1 MSFKKTVTFTAKV
14 SDYTDGTVSA
24 RVQAENK
31 ILGDLVTF
39 ILSHNL
45 GISIQEKCEIGS
57 AKWAGDPLWCSSSG
71 ATSEV
76 NNNSRCTDVYF
87 LGRGLSKKCLGL
99 SVDNNEMYIGLTD
112 TPTYDL
118 TFSKSSDSFGRLPCG
133 QLRYLSTKAHRE
145 LRRNFN
151 GVISP
156 IVFPTNSDTLALTIK
171 YWKKSDRLVIVFEN
185 TTHLVI
191 SKDPYTAYYG
201 YDALNQYTGTH
212 FSFDD
217 DFQISDATYSFTANN
232 NSHMSNYLLGYAMN
246 YSPYFIRKTNY
257 GTWEKA
263 NEKEYQTTSI
273 VCHRIGLANNIEIY
287 DRCPSPVNGLNSP
300 NSNDGCTPTV
310 TAFMFPRIANNELY
324 IKKFYVPMTYPAVAS
339 PLKIGYT
346 PGKLNAENVYSLNG
360 KNYVCLNNGVIGL
373 FVEVEDQGE

>member
-1 MSFKKTVTFTAKV
+1 MSFKKTVTFTANV

-45 GISIQEKCEIGS
+45 GISIQEKVEIGS
-57 AKWAGDPLWCSSSG
+57 SKWAGDPLWCSSSG

-76 NNNSRCTDVYF
+76 NNDSMAGDFYF
-87 LGRGLSKKCLGL
+87 LGRGINKKCLGF
-99 SVDNNEMYIGLTD
+99 SVDNHSMFIGLTD
-112 TPTYDL
+112 TPTRDL
-118 TFSKSSDSFGRLPCG
+118 EFTMSPDGYARLPCG
-133 QLRYLSTKAHRE
+133 QLRNTRWDEFRK
-145 LRRNFN
+145 NFS
-151 GVISP
+151 GTISP
-156 IVFPTNSDTLALTIK
+156 ITFPTTDNVLSLSIK
-171 YWKKSDRLVIVFEN
+171 FWKKTDRLVIMFDGVK
-185 TTHLVI
+185 HLVI

-201 YDALNQYTGTH
+201 DDVINQYTGTH
-212 FSFDD
+212 FSLDD
-217 DFQISDATYSFTANN
+217 DFQISNATYAFTASNTAYQ
-232 NSHMSNYLLGYAMN
+232 SNYQLGYAMN
-246 YSPYFIRKTNY
+246 YSPYYLRRQSY
-257 GTWEKA
+257 GVWESTIDRDKI
-263 NEKEYQTTSI
+263 TTCI
-273 VCHRIGLANNIEIY
+273 VCHRIGLAGNIESY
-287 DRCPSPVNGLNSP
+287 NRPSSPTNGLNS
-300 NSNDGCTPTV
+300 NEGCTPTV

-339 PLKIGYT
+339 PIKIGYT

>member
-1 MSFKKTVTFTAKV
+1 MSFKKTVTFTANV

-57 AKWAGDPLWCSSSG
+57 SKWAGDPLWCSSSG
-71 ATSEV
+71 ATGEV
-76 NNNSRCTDVYF
+76 YNDSKCTDVYF
-87 LGRGLSKKCLGL
+87 LGRGMNKKCLGL

-118 TFSKSSDSFGRLPCG
+118 TFPMDPNRFGRLPCG
-133 QLRYLSTKAHRE
+133 QLRYLSDTNALNYRKY
-145 LRRNFN
+145 FN
-151 GVISP
+151 GIISP
-156 IVFPTNSDTLALTIK
+156 ISFSSSSDTLSLSIK
-171 YWKKSDRLVIVFEN
+171 YWKKSDALVIIFEN

-191 SKDPYTAYYG
+191 TKEPYTVYYG
-201 YDALNQYTGTH
+201 NDAQNQYTGMH

-217 DFQISDATYSFTANN
+217 DFIISDATYYFTANN
-232 NSHMSNYLLGYAMN
+232 QSFQSNYQLGYAMN
-246 YSPYFIRKTNY
+246 YSPYFVRNKNY
-257 GTWEKA
+257 GTWE
-263 NEKEYQTTSI
+263 NVNVSTNITTAI
-273 VCHRIGLANNIEIY
+273 VCHRIGLANNIERY
-287 DRCPSPVNGLNSP
+287 ERCPSPTNGLNS
-300 NSNDGCTPTV
+300 SEGCTPTV
-310 TAFMFPRIANNELY
+310 TAFLFPRIANNELY

-339 PLKIGYT
+339 PIKIGYT

-373 FVEVEDQGE
+373 FVEVEDQGD

>member
-71 ATSEV
+71 ARSEV
-76 NNNSRCTDVYF
+76 NNNRRCTDVYF
-87 LGRGLSKKCLGL
+87 LGRGINKKCLGL

-118 TFSKSSDSFGRLPCG
+118 TFPMVSNTYGRLPCG
-133 QLRYLSTKAHRE
+133 QLRYLKDE
-145 LRRNFN
+145 NDRNYRIDFN
-151 GVISP
+151 GIIKPIS
-156 IVFPTNSDTLALTIK
+156 FSSSSGTLSLSIK
-171 YWKKSDRLVIVFEN
+171 YWKKSDALVITFEN

-191 SKDPYTAYYG
+191 TKDPYTVYYG
-201 YDALNQYTGTH
+201 FDTQNQYTGIH

-217 DFQISDATYSFTANN
+217 DFIISDATYSFTAD
-232 NSHMSNYLLGYAMN
+232 NSSFQSNYQLGYAMN
-246 YSPYFIRKTNY
+246 YSPYFVRGQDT
-257 GTWEKA
+257 GTWERSDDQG
-263 NEKEYQTTSI
+263 YITTSI
-273 VCHRIGLANNIEIY
+273 VCHRIGLANNIEKY
-287 DRCPSPVNGLNSP
+287 DRCPSPVNGLNS
-300 NSNDGCTPTV
+300 SEGCTPTV

-373 FVEVEDQGE
+373 FVEVEDQGD

>member
-1 MSFKKTVTFTAKV
+1 MSFKKTVTFTANV

-31 ILGDLVTF
+31 ILGDLVAF

-45 GISIQEKCEIGS
+45 GISIQEKVEIGS
-57 AKWAGDPLWCSSSG
+57 SKWAGDPLWCSSSG

-87 LGRGLSKKCLGL
+87 LGRGMNKKCLGF

-118 TFSKSSDSFGRLPCG
+118 TFPMSSNSFGRLPCG
-133 QLRYLSTKAHRE
+133 QLRYLRNSSD
-145 LRRNFN
+145 LMYRRNFN
-151 GVISP
+151 GVINP
-156 IVFPTNSDTLALTIK
+156 ISFSSSSDTLSLSIN
-171 YWKKSDRLVIVFEN
+171 YWKKSDALVITFEN

-191 SKDPYTAYYG
+191 TKDPYTVYYG
-201 YDALNQYTGTH
+201 YDALNQYTGIH

-217 DFQISDATYSFTANN
+217 DFIISNATYSFTADNEG
-232 NSHMSNYLLGYAMN
+232 HMSNYQLGYAMN
-246 YSPYFIRKTNY
+246 YSPYFVRSANY
-257 GTWEKA
+257 GTWTYADQKA
-263 NEKEYQTTSI
+263 NSTTTI
-273 VCHRIGLANNIEIY
+273 VCHRIGLANNTNKY
-287 DRCPSPVNGLNSP
+287 DRLPSPVNGLNSS

-339 PLKIGYT
+339 PIKIGYT

-373 FVEVEDQGE
+373 FVEVEDQGD

>member
-1 MSFKKTVTFTAKV
+1 MSFKKTVTFTANV

-57 AKWAGDPLWCSSSG
+57 SKWAGDPLWCSSSG
-71 ATSEV
+71 ARSEV
-76 NNNSRCTDVYF
+76 NNNKRCTDVYF
-87 LGRGLSKKCLGL
+87 LGRGINKKCLGL

-112 TPTYDL
+112 TPTRDL
-118 TFSKSSDSFGRLPCG
+118 EFSMASNSYGRLPCG
-133 QLRYLSTKAHRE
+133 QLRYLKNEFDRNY
-145 LRRNFN
+145 RINFN
-151 GVISP
+151 GIIKPIS
-156 IVFPTNSDTLALTIK
+156 FSSSSGTLSLSIK
-171 YWKKSDRLVIVFEN
+171 YWKKSDALVITFQN

-191 SKDPYTAYYG
+191 TKDPYTVYYG
-201 YDALNQYTGTH
+201 DDDVNQYTGIH
-212 FSFDD
+212 FSLDD
-217 DFQISDATYSFTANN
+217 DFIISDATYSFTADN
-232 NSHMSNYLLGYAMN
+232 NSFQSNYQLGYAMN
-246 YSPYFIRKTNY
+246 YSPYFVRGQDT
-257 GTWEKA
+257 GTWERSDDLS
-263 NEKEYQTTSI
+263 YTTTSI
-273 VCHRIGLANNIEIY
+273 VCHRIGLANNIEKY
-287 DRCPSPVNGLNSP
+287 DRCPSPTNGLNS
-300 NSNDGCTPTV
+300 SEGCTPTV

-373 FVEVEDQGE
+373 FCEVEDQGD

>member
-1 MSFKKTVTFTAKV
+1 MSFKKTVTFTANV

-57 AKWAGDPLWCSSSG
+57 SKWAGDPLWCSSSG

-76 NNNSRCTDVYF
+76 NNDSKCTDVYF
-87 LGRGLSKKCLGL
+87 LGRGINKKCLGL

-118 TFSKSSDSFGRLPCG
+118 TFPMVSNNYGRLPCG
-133 QLRYLSTKAHRE
+133 QLRYLSDTNA
-145 LRRNFN
+145 RNYRTYFN

-156 IVFPTNSDTLALTIK
+156 ISFLSSSDTLSLSIK
-171 YWKKSDRLVIVFEN
+171 YWKKSDALVIIFEN

-191 SKDPYTAYYG
+191 TKEPYTVYYG
-201 YDALNQYTGTH
+201 NDAQNQYTGMH

-217 DFQISDATYSFTANN
+217 DFIISDATYYFTANN
-232 NSHMSNYLLGYAMN
+232 QSFQSNYQLGYAMN
-246 YSPYFIRKTNY
+246 YSPYFVRNKNY
-257 GTWEKA
+257 STWESVSTST
-263 NEKEYQTTSI
+263 NITTAI
-273 VCHRIGLANNIEIY
+273 VCHRIGLANNIEKY
-287 DRCPSPVNGLNSP
+287 DRCPSPVNGLNS
-300 NSNDGCTPTV
+300 SEGCTPTV

-324 IKKFYVPMTYPAVAS
+324 IKKFYVPMTYPAIAS
-339 PLKIGYT
+339 PVKIGYT

-373 FVEVEDQGE
+373 FCEVEDQGD

>member
-1 MSFKKTVTFTAKV
+1 MSFKKTVTFTANV

-57 AKWAGDPLWCSSSG
+57 AKWSGDPLWCSSSG

-76 NNNSRCTDVYF
+76 YNDSKCTDVYF
-87 LGRGLSKKCLGL
+87 LGRGMNKKCLGF

-112 TPTYDL
+112 TPTRDLEFPMSLDDYD
-118 TFSKSSDSFGRLPCG
+118 GRLPCG
-133 QLRYLSTKAHRE
+133 QMRYEKSNADRSLK
-145 LRRNFN
+145 LIFC
-151 GVISP
+151 GVIRP
-156 IVFPTNSDTLALTIK
+156 IIFSTADSVLSLTIK
-171 YWKKSDRLVIVFEN
+171 YWKKSDTLVISIGTCRLVITKE
-185 TTHLVI
+185 
-191 SKDPYTAYYG
+191 PYTIFYT
-201 YDALNQYTGTH
+201 DDSIRQYSGIH
-212 FSFDD
+212 YSLDD
-217 DFQISDATYSFTANN
+217 DFMISDDSYSFNANN
-232 NSHMSNYLLGYAMN
+232 ESYSSNYELGYAMS
-246 YSPYFIRKTNY
+246 YSPYFVRKSNY
-257 GTWEKA
+257 ALWEAA
-263 NEKEYQTTSI
+263 NNKSNITTCI
-273 VCHRIGLANNIEIY
+273 CCHLIGLSSVIESYNTPPSSNI
-287 DRCPSPVNGLNSP
+287 GLQNSP
-300 NSNDGCTPTV
+300 NIPTV

-324 IKKFYVPMTYPAVAS
+324 IKKFYVPMTYPAIAS

-373 FVEVEDQGE
+373 FVEVEDQG